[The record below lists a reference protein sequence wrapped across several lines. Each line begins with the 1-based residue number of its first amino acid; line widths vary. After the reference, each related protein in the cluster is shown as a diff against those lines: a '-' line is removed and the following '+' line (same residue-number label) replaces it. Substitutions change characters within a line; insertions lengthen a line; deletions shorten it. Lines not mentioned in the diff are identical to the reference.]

1 MEYFTMGMKNFRVT
15 QNYNGTTSHLK
26 HWYKSRNYA
35 DYPIDIAGIDGGSE
49 PFIAP
54 VDMKITSIFG
64 VGNVYTNTIWLETL
78 EKVIT
83 PKGIFKVFI
92 ALTHF
97 NDIDVKGYKVGD
109 IIKKGKTIVFEGVDG
124 ANANHIHLVCGNAEK
139 GSGNR
144 LLQNSNKKYVSSG
157 YCMKPEEI
165 FFIDK
170 DFTTTQWGG
179 CIAWLDK
186 PKVIYY
192 PKTSYKGVSF
202 VDGLKSI
209 GIKYD
214 FITRTKIANK
224 NGIKKY
230 LGLGSQN
237 KQLLDL
243 LKKGLLIA

>member
-64 VGNVYTNTIWLETL
+64 VGNGYTNTIWLETL

-83 PKGIFKVFI
+83 PSGIFKVFI

-97 NDIDVKGYKVGD
+97 NDIDVKSYKVGD
-109 IIKKGKTIVFEGVDG
+109 IVKKGSIIVFEGIDG
-124 ANANHIHLVCGNAEK
+124 TNANHIHLVCGNADR
-139 GSGNR
+139 GSGTR
-144 LLQNSNKKYVSSG
+144 LIENSNKAWVSSG
-157 YCMKPEEI
+157 YCLKPEKV

-179 CIAWLDK
+179 CIAWVDK

-192 PKTSYKGVSF
+192 PKTTYKGSSI
-202 VDGLKSI
+202 VDGLKTI
-209 GIKYD
+209 GIKSD
-214 FITRTKIANK
+214 FINRIKIANK
-224 NGIKKY
+224 NGVKVY
-230 LGLGSQN
+230 TGSGTQN
-237 KQLLDL
+237 KMLLDL